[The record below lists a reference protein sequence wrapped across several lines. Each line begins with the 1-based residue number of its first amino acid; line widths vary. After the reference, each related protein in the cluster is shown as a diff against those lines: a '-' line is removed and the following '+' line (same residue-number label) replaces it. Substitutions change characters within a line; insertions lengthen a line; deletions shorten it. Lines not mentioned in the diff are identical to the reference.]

1 MLCSP
6 SSFANKEHQLKI
18 AVSANFAKP
27 VEVLLKKFA
36 KTHPVNPQISIA
48 STGVL
53 YQQIRHGAPFDL
65 YFSAD
70 IRRPQLLEEQDLI
83 LANYRKTYALGRL
96 AIWSAIS
103 NKPIK
108 ISDLESHNGR
118 IAIAGPHIAPYGLAS
133 KQALVSLNL
142 WHKYHN
148 QLITGNN
155 INQTYQQTIT
165 GAVKYGFISYSQ
177 LLNSKTG
184 HGILLD
190 DHLHEPLEQQM
201 VVLKNAENTELATQF
216 FEYILSIEAQQLI
229 QTLGYSP
236 AITVPKILAPK
247 ESANEDIIEQLAPEK
262 IKQGSISG

>member
-1 MLCSP
+1 MVSSP
-6 SSFANKEHQLKI
+6 SSFANKEQQLKI

-27 VEVLLKKFA
+27 VKILLKEFA
-36 KTHPVNPQISIA
+36 KTHQVKPQISVS

-70 IRRPQLLEEQDLI
+70 IRRPQLLEEQGLI

-103 NKPIK
+103 RDAIK
-108 ISDLESHNGR
+108 ISDLESHDGR

-133 KQALVSLNL
+133 KQALISLNL

-177 LLNSKTG
+177 LLESTMG
-184 HGILLD
+184 HGLLLD
-190 DHLHEPLEQQM
+190 DNLHEPLEQQM
-201 VVLKNAENTELATQF
+201 VVLKNAANSELATQF
-216 FEYILSIEAQQLI
+216 FEYILSIEAQKHI
-229 QTLGYSP
+229 QKLGYSP
-236 AITVPKILAPK
+236 AITVPEEIAPQETAPK
-247 ESANEDIIEQLAPEK
+247 DIIEQLPAEK
-262 IKQGSISG
+262 TQQGSNGG